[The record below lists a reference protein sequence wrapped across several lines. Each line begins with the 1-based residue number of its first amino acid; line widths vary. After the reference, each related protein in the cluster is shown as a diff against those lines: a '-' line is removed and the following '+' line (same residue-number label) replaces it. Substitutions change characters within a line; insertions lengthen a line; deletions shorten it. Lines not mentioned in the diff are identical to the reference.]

1 MMNTKRNVSVVFTL
15 ILIMLTHA
23 AAVFAVDKKMQ
34 GEKQPDDPA
43 AFLTILGKKASAF
56 KTLKSDFTQ
65 EKEMALF
72 KEKIILKGRIYI
84 QKPNMLAWHVDSPLR
99 YSVLI
104 TDTLIRQWD
113 EDANQVQEISLAKNP
128 VFQNMLK
135 QLTVWFSGEY
145 GTLLEENTMRL
156 VKRDPLV
163 IEFTPRDMNLSKK
176 VIQNITVT
184 FRDDQAY
191 LRQIL
196 IRELS
201 GDVTTLYFT
210 NTIMNVPLDGKNF
223 EVHPVRGH
231 SRMSPDDVD
240 LRFSKEDVVDDH
252 REPVTFSNGV
262 KGHV

>member
-1 MMNTKRNVSVVFTL
+1 
-15 ILIMLTHA
+15 
-23 AAVFAVDKKMQ
+23 
-34 GEKQPDDPA
+34 
-43 AFLTILGKKASAF
+43 
-56 KTLKSDFTQ
+56 
-65 EKEMALF
+65 
-72 KEKIILKGRIYI
+72 
-84 QKPNMLAWHVDSPLR
+84 
-99 YSVLI
+99 
-104 TDTLIRQWD
+104 
-113 EDANQVQEISLAKNP
+113 
-128 VFQNMLK
+128 
-135 QLTVWFSGEY
+135 
-145 GTLLEENTMRL
+145 MRL

-223 EVHPVRGH
+223 EVHPVREHGAH
-231 SRMSPDDVD
+231 MSPDDVD
-240 LRFSKEDVVDDH
+240 MHFSKEDVVDDH
-252 REPVTFSNGV
+252 REPVTFSIGV